1 MASTTRP
8 LTRQWSWAEAEER
21 GSIAGMRLT
30 AWFYRLCGRRLATLF
45 ILPIVTYF
53 FLTDRRGRR
62 ASHRYL
68 SRLHAWADGRA
79 ALGHPPGLYD
89 SFRHYWE
96 FGLTTLDRVGFWT
109 DHADRFTITFHG
121 REHFTS
127 LIEERRGAILLGAH
141 LGSFDALRAL
151 ADRWAITVNV
161 LTTTRHAARI
171 NRVLRELSP
180 RAAVRVIEIDP
191 ISNRSVFE
199 LKACLERGEFVAL
212 LGDRVAPG
220 PRTRAV
226 EVDFLGGRAAFP
238 PGPFVLAS
246 RLDCPVLLMIG
257 VRVGPD
263 AYEVFAEPFA
273 ERVTLPRA
281 ERNARLHELVDAY
294 ARRLEAY
301 CLKAPYQWFNFYDF
315 WGEEASP

>member
-1 MASTTRP
+1 M
-8 LTRQWSWAEAEER
+8 
-21 GSIAGMRLT
+21 
-30 AWFYRLCGRRLATLF
+30 
-45 ILPIVTYF
+45 
-53 FLTDRRGRR
+53 
-62 ASHRYL
+62 
-68 SRLHAWADGRA
+68 
-79 ALGHPPGLYD
+79 
-89 SFRHYWE
+89 
-96 FGLTTLDRVGFWT
+96 
-109 DHADRFTITFHG
+109 
-121 REHFTS
+121 
-127 LIEERRGAILLGAH
+127 
-141 LGSFDALRAL
+141 
-151 ADRWAITVNV
+151 

-199 LKACLERGEFVAL
+199 LKACLERGEFVAM

-263 AYEVFAEPFA
+263 AYEVFAEPLA

-281 ERNARLHELVDAY
+281 ERNARLHDLVDAY
-294 ARRLEAY
+294 GRRVEAF
-301 CLKAPYQWFNFYDF
+301 CLKARYQWFNLYVF
-315 WGEEASP
+315 WGEEASS